1 MKELKVLL
9 LQGGVEVIA
18 EIEPLRSPSIL
29 AGTEGPI
36 TGYTLYKPFRILPV
50 PITIPRQTPQG
61 VQMEVQIT
69 PQMIPLMGATIQSW
83 IEISLSDIVGKP
95 MDAQKQFESA
105 YTQRTTGIQLA

>member
-1 MKELKVLL
+1 MKEIKVLL

-18 EIEPLRSPSIL
+18 DCEPIHSTSLL
-29 AGTEGPI
+29 AGEKGTLM
-36 TGYTLYKPFRILPV
+36 GYRLSKPYRILPV

-69 PQMIPLMGATIQSW
+69 PQLIPLMGATIQSHLNL
-83 IEISLSDIVGKP
+83 SLADVVGDP

-105 YTQRTTGIQLA
+105 YVQRTTGLALA

>member
-1 MKELKVLL
+1 MKEIKVLL
-9 LQGGVEVIA
+9 LQGSVEVIA
-18 EIEPLRSPSIL
+18 EVEPLHNPSLLTGDKGDLI
-29 AGTEGPI
+29 
-36 TGYTLYKPFRILPV
+36 GYTLYKPFRILPV

-83 IEISLSDIVGKP
+83 IEIKLSDIVGKP

-105 YTQRTTGIQLA
+105 YVQRTTGLALA